1 MLCFFS
7 LFFSSVF
14 FSFFF
19 HFFCVLQF
27 FFVFLLSCFLSFF
40 SCSFLPFSF
49 FSFSFFSFS
58 FFSFSFLFLSFS
70 FLFRSYP
77 FLSFLSLSLSF
88 SIPLSP
94 FPFPVP
100 FPFPLVFL
108 SFVVSVFLSFF
119 LSFPPCVSWLLS
131 GGFDSHPFQ
140 EWIYSLNVSWSL
152 SLDSSGFEERLNHAP
167 AVSQIVVPGF
177 WSWDEKSRNTT
188 VRTSNCQW
196 CQRTHCL
203 LLPLHDSVSC
213 WIHNVIF
220 RLPHCS
226 CCPRSLWHNDSR
238 DK

>member
-19 HFFCVLQF
+19 QF
-27 FFVFLLSCFLSFF
+27 FVSFNFSLFSCFLVFLVSVLFFLFFLALFFLFLFFLLLFFLFLFLSVPFLFVSF
-40 SCSFLPFSF
+40 P
-49 FSFSFFSFS
+49 
-58 FFSFSFLFLSFS
+58 FLSFS
-70 FLFRSYP
+70 FFFVLV
-77 FLSFLSLSLSF
+77 LVLLH
-88 SIPLSP
+88 SP
-94 FPFPVP
+94 FPL
-100 FPFPLVFL
+100 PLSRSFSSRL
-108 SFVVSVFLSFF
+108 SFFCCFCLSFF

>member
-1 MLCFFS
+1 
-7 LFFSSVF
+7 
-14 FSFFF
+14 
-19 HFFCVLQF
+19 
-27 FFVFLLSCFLSFF
+27 
-40 SCSFLPFSF
+40 
-49 FSFSFFSFS
+49 
-58 FFSFSFLFLSFS
+58 
-70 FLFRSYP
+70 
-77 FLSFLSLSLSF
+77 
-88 SIPLSP
+88 
-94 FPFPVP
+94 
-100 FPFPLVFL
+100 
-108 SFVVSVFLSFF
+108 
-119 LSFPPCVSWLLS
+119 VSWLLS